1 MINKF
6 GKAFLTLFCIGYFK
20 YAPGTAASFITCL
33 TWYMVGDFTDFSLHK
48 NKIYISFF
56 LIIIVFYSIIMI
68 DRIYKKKDSREIVID
83 EFIGQSIPLVAFLYR
98 PENFIPNCCYKSL
111 IEMPSV
117 LWIVFSFLLF
127 RFFDIIKP
135 YPINL
140 IDRKIKNGLGVMLDD
155 ILAGIFTTIVM
166 YIIYS
171 LWF

>member
-1 MINKF
+1 
-6 GKAFLTLFCIGYFK
+6 
-20 YAPGTAASFITCL
+20 
-33 TWYMVGDFTDFSLHK
+33 
-48 NKIYISFF
+48 
-56 LIIIVFYSIIMI
+56 MI